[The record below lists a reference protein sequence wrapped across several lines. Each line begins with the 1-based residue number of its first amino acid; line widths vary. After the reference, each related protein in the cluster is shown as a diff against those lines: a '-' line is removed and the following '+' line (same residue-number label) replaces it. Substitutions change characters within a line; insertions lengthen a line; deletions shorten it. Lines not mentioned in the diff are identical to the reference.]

1 MVKLYGAG
9 GFEGLEAYQSG
20 FLVSAEG
27 HILTAWSYVLDTDF
41 LTVMLA
47 DGRKL
52 EAKLVGADPRL
63 EIAVLKVD
71 VQGVEHFDLAHSAT
85 GDAGTRVWAVSN
97 LFGVA
102 TGDEP
107 DSVQHGVVAA
117 KAQLDARRGVYET
130 PYHGPIYVIDC
141 VTNNPGAAGGA
152 LVNLRGELLGILGK
166 ELRNSQNNVW
176 LNYAIPL
183 DQFTTAVDEI
193 IAGKTHVVPE
203 KSDTPTRREAAESIS
218 TGYGVVLV
226 PDVLERTPPYVEAV
240 RAASP
245 AAAAG
250 LKADDLI
257 VLVGDHLV
265 QSLHALGR

>member
-1 MVKLYGAG
+1 
-9 GFEGLEAYQSG
+9 
-20 FLVSAEG
+20 
-27 HILTAWSYVLDTDF
+27 
-41 LTVMLA
+41 
-47 DGRKL
+47 
-52 EAKLVGADPRL
+52 
-63 EIAVLKVD
+63 
-71 VQGVEHFDLAHSAT
+71 
-85 GDAGTRVWAVSN
+85 VSN

-107 DSVQHGVVAA
+107 NSVQHGVVAA
-117 KAQLDARRGVYET
+117 KTQLDARRGVYET
-130 PYHGPIYVIDC
+130 PYHGPIFVIDC

-152 LVNLRGELLGILGK
+152 LINLRGDLLGMLGK

-176 LNYAIPL
+176 LNYAVPA
-183 DQFTTAVDEI
+183 DQFATAVDEI

-203 KSDTPTRREAAESIS
+203 KSATPTPREGRGIELDN
-218 TGYGVVLV
+218 YGVVLV

-265 QSLHALGR
+265 QSLHALADELKELETDAEVRLLVMRDQELIEVTLKPAAENSTP